1 MLTSDGQTDNFS
13 CRGNAFHWR
22 PISYLAVNV
31 GPPILWLYFFAIP
44 WHYLFVCFCVCV
56 FVCLIWDSDMV
67 VLHAYMGKQTMFV
80 VDVKP
85 FIGDQLVI
93 WQSMEVP
100 KFHGFMFLGSLGSL
114 YIVTLEPWGSHYIL
128 FWFLEWEKVFFTC
141 RFFRYWFF
149 HVLFLNSCYLGI
161 ITNLKRLYSVQR
173 VLA

>member
-1 MLTSDGQTDNFS
+1 MLQKVLAQTDHVYELSADDWRNCIGVNRLEEALMGKQTTFLVEVMPFIGGQLVIWQSMQVPQFCGFIFS
-13 CRGNAFHWR
+13 PSLDITCLFAF
-22 PISYLAVNV
+22 
-31 GPPILWLYFFAIP
+31 
-44 WHYLFVCFCVCV
+44 VCV

-128 FWFLEWEKVFFTC
+128 F
-141 RFFRYWFF
+141 
-149 HVLFLNSCYLGI
+149 
-161 ITNLKRLYSVQR
+161 
-173 VLA
+173 